1 MMKGFEMRLQNIV
14 PVLDV
19 RDVDAS
25 IEFYKTALG
34 FSVNDK
40 VSWGGQTEW
49 ALLRS
54 GQVQIMLCATQ
65 DMSND
70 DEHVLTDNVFFIY
83 IEDMDALEM
92 QLNKAHIGAEDR
104 GVDPGNSR
112 DFYVRDPDGY
122 VLWFSPRPLDN
133 SKDKSVVQDTS
144 MMYA

>member
-1 MMKGFEMRLQNIV
+1 MKGIEMRLQNIV

-25 IEFYKTALG
+25 IEFYKSALG
-34 FSVNDK
+34 FIENDK
-40 VSWGGQTEW
+40 VTWGGHTEW

-54 GQVQIMLCATQ
+54 GQVQIMLCASQ
-65 DMSND
+65 EMPSD
-70 DEHVLTDNVFFIY
+70 DEIVQTDNVFYIF

-92 QLNKAHIGAEDR
+92 QLNKAKISSKDR
-104 GVDPGNSR
+104 GVDSGQSR

-122 VLWFSPRPLDN
+122 VLWFSPRPLGYN
-133 SKDKSVVQDTS
+133 IDKSIVQDTS